1 MRHDFAKIVSEY
13 IGVPDHVK
21 SCANAIRYDIL
32 HGPSWSL
39 IPSGD
44 ITKFN
49 DDCLATYYDDLVDEV
64 EPGDIIC
71 QTYGGVVS
79 DTLREFIDNMPS
91 ELWIDTQCDFVTET
105 EPDQFEDC
113 EECNEAGVVDC
124 EECNGMG
131 ETNGLDCEECNGAGV
146 VDCEECGGSGYVS
159 VDLSDW
165 YYMERKEIV
174 ECLFGRTL
182 AEDF

>member
-1 MRHDFAKIVSEY
+1 MKHDFAKIVREFIEVPEY
-13 IGVPDHVK
+13 VK

-44 ITKFN
+44 ITKFD
-49 DDCLATYYDDLVDEV
+49 DDCLATYYDDLANEA
-64 EPGDIIC
+64 EHGDIIC

-79 DTLREFIDNMPS
+79 DTLREFIDNLPS
-91 ELWIDTQCDFVTET
+91 ELWIDTPCDFVTET

-113 EECNEAGVVDC
+113 EECNGT
-124 EECNGMG
+124 G
-131 ETNGLDCEECNGAGV
+131 ETNGLDCEECGGSGEHN
-146 VDCEECGGSGYVS
+146 CEECDGTGYVS

-165 YYMERKEIV
+165 YYMERKKIV
-174 ECLFGRTL
+174 ECLFGKTL
-182 AEDF
+182 AKEF